1 MNDGVSVDVVLHA
14 ARCCLSQQEGNTGR
28 PRFGIQRLKCAV
40 CNMRLSQYPCFLSQ
54 SSSASRTMSTSF
66 RRSSKA
72 YLRRRSDNDRD
83 MLYIF
88 LWSFFSGRDY
98 CISVFIVFCICVLL
112 EVCIPVTLGS
122 VLANSPLGLP
132 FFTWFFPL
140 SPSPI
145 ASLRSFQKF
154 GSKGRIVFCAVTAPF
169 VAEHILPI
177 TGGFRK
183 AHIVPD
189 TG

>member
-1 MNDGVSVDVVLHA
+1 MCIAGSLYF
-14 ARCCLSQQEGNTGR
+14 CNTG
-28 PRFGIQRLKCAV
+28 L
-40 CNMRLSQYPCFLSQ
+40 
-54 SSSASRTMSTSF
+54 
-66 RRSSKA
+66 
-72 YLRRRSDNDRD
+72 
-83 MLYIF
+83 
-88 LWSFFSGRDY
+88 
-98 CISVFIVFCICVLL
+98 
-112 EVCIPVTLGS
+112 

-154 GSKGRIVFCAVTAPF
+154 GSKGRIVFCAVTASL

-183 AHIVPD
+183 AHVVADARREQCVSPFVREGSGYIFIECLSGIKKRQD
-189 TG
+189 ESEDCQIRIEIAGKLCYLR

>member
-1 MNDGVSVDVVLHA
+1 
-14 ARCCLSQQEGNTGR
+14 
-28 PRFGIQRLKCAV
+28 
-40 CNMRLSQYPCFLSQ
+40 
-54 SSSASRTMSTSF
+54 MSTSF

-72 YLRRRSDNDRD
+72 YFRRRSDNDRD

-88 LWSFFSGRDY
+88 LWSFFSGRDS
-98 CISVFIVFCICVLL
+98 CISVFIVFCIFVSL
-112 EVCIPVTLGS
+112 EVCISVALGS
-122 VLANSPLGLP
+122 VLVNSPLGLP

-145 ASLRSFQKF
+145 ASLRPFQKF
-154 GSKGRIVFCAVTAPF
+154 GSKGRIIFCAVTASL

-183 AHIVPD
+183 AHIITNAGREQRVSPFVREGSGHIFVECLSGIKNVK
-189 TG
+189 TSPRIARSGLRSRTSSAVCLMSASPARA

>member
-1 MNDGVSVDVVLHA
+1 MLDIEVAYALADKQKIVQLQVPAGTTVRQA
-14 ARCCLSQQEGNTGR
+14 AL
-28 PRFGIQRLKCAV
+28 
-40 CNMRLSQYPCFLSQ
+40 Q
-54 SSSASRTMSTSF
+54 SG
-66 RRSSKA
+66 
-72 YLRRRSDNDRD
+72 LERD
-83 MLYIF
+83 FPGL
-88 LWSFFSGRDY
+88 D
-98 CISVFIVFCICVLL
+98 
-112 EVCIPVTLGS
+112 
-122 VLANSPLGLP
+122 LANSPLGLP

-154 GSKGRIVFCAVTAPF
+154 GSKGRIVFCAVTASL

-183 AHIVPD
+183 AYIVTD

>member
-1 MNDGVSVDVVLHA
+1 
-14 ARCCLSQQEGNTGR
+14 
-28 PRFGIQRLKCAV
+28 
-40 CNMRLSQYPCFLSQ
+40 
-54 SSSASRTMSTSF
+54 MSTSF

-72 YLRRRSDNDRD
+72 YFRRRSDNDRD

-88 LWSFFSGRDY
+88 LWSFFSGRDS
-98 CISVFIVFCICVLL
+98 CISVFIVFCIFVSL
-112 EVCIPVTLGS
+112 EVCISVALGS
-122 VLANSPLGLP
+122 VLVNSPLGLP

-145 ASLRSFQKF
+145 ASLRPFQKF
-154 GSKGRIVFCAVTAPF
+154 GSKGRIVFCAVTASL

-183 AHIVPD
+183 AYIVTDAGREQCVPHSSARAAA
-189 TG
+189 TSLLRVFRASKNVRTSPRIARSGLRSRTSSAVCLMSASPARA